1 MTDIMKTTLDDLWSG
16 APESDETFDPTS
28 ISHFP
33 EPARRYLEHTIAPGT
48 PLASAVRLEMT
59 GQMRL
64 KEKWL
69 PFEAQQVIRWDRGL
83 IWKAKVK
90 MGLLSIKGS
99 DRFIDGEGAMRWK
112 LLGLIP
118 VVKARGPDISRSAVG
133 RLQIESM
140 WLPSVLLSD
149 EVAWD
154 KAGEDPARVQAHVS
168 VMGHEATITLEVD
181 EEGRLKSTQMQ
192 RWGDPEGGEFQLY
205 PFGGLALRERTFQG
219 YTVPTELR
227 VGWYFGT
234 PRFDEEGEFWRATI
248 HSMTFR

>member
-16 APESDETFDPTS
+16 APESDESFDPTS
-28 ISHFP
+28 ISNLP
-33 EPARRYLEHTIAPGT
+33 GPARRYLEHTIAPGT

-64 KEKWL
+64 EEKWL

-149 EVAWD
+149 EVIWD

-181 EEGRLKSTQMQ
+181 EEGRLESTQMQ